1 MALLPAERVV
11 ATCIGAIYLAD
22 AVLVAVRGAAIDWAG
37 YAPLVSVGLGLLALG
52 LFYRIRQRD
61 RNIALAGVTAGLF
74 ILFTISVSVFNY
86 LLLPVGPRRID
97 GLLMHIDGLMGYS
110 WPDLVMA
117 MSTMPTFGRALGFV
131 YMSSLFQFVLL
142 ILTLGLSGRA
152 AALHRFLLTGVL
164 AVSLSILFWFAFPS
178 SGPSAY
184 FEIPAD
190 VISRLGMVVGPAYGE
205 ELNRLALDGVSL
217 ISPRDV
223 LGLVAF
229 PSVHLV
235 MALMAV
241 WFSYSVRPLFVLL
254 ALINLPMPLAVL
266 LHGGHHLVDLFG
278 GLAVF
283 ALSVAL
289 SGRLLAGPVPATDA
303 GRMPLGQTTG

>member
-11 ATCIGAIYLAD
+11 ATGIGAIYLVD
-22 AVLVAVRGAAIDWAG
+22 AVLVAVRGVAIDWAG
-37 YAPLVSVGLGLLALG
+37 YAPLVSVGLGVLALG
-52 LFYRIRQRD
+52 LFYRLRRRD
-61 RNIALAGVTAGLF
+61 PNIALAAVSAGLF

-86 LLLPVGPRRID
+86 LLLPVGPRRVD
-97 GLLMHIDGLMGYS
+97 GLLMRIDALMGYS

-117 MSTMPTFGRALGFV
+117 MSATPIFGRALGFV

-142 ILTLGLSGRA
+142 ILTLGLTGRA
-152 AALHRFLLTGVL
+152 AELHRFLLTGVL
-164 AVSLSILFWFAFPS
+164 AVTLSILFWFAFPS

-184 FEIPAD
+184 FDIPVD
-190 VISRLGMVVGPAYGE
+190 VISRLGMVVGPTYGE
-205 ELNRLALDGVSL
+205 ELNRLAMEGVSL

-241 WFSYSVRPLFVLL
+241 WFARSVRPLFVLL
-254 ALINLPMPLAVL
+254 VLVNLTMPLAVL

-289 SGRLLAGPVPATDA
+289 SGRLLSGSIHATDA
-303 GRMPLGQTTG
+303 GGAPLGQAAG

>member
-1 MALLPAERVV
+1 M
-11 ATCIGAIYLAD
+11 
-22 AVLVAVRGAAIDWAG
+22 
-37 YAPLVSVGLGLLALG
+37 LALG
-52 LFYRIRQRD
+52 LYYRVSRRD
-61 RNIALAGVTAGLF
+61 PNIALAAMAAGLF
-74 ILFTISVSVFNY
+74 ILFTISISVFNY

-97 GLLMHIDGLMGYS
+97 GLLMHIDWLMGYS
-110 WPDLVMA
+110 WPDLVAA

-142 ILTLGLSGRA
+142 ILTLGLTGRA
-152 AALHRFLLTGVL
+152 AELHRFLLTGVL
-164 AVSLSILFWFAFPS
+164 AVSLSILFWFVFPS

-184 FEIPAD
+184 FDIAPD
-190 VISRLGMVVGPAYGE
+190 VIARLGMVVGPAYGE
-205 ELNRLALDGVSL
+205 ELNRLALEGVSL
-217 ISPRDV
+217 VSPRDV

-241 WFSYSVRPLFVLL
+241 WFASSVRPLFVLFVL
-254 ALINLPMPLAVL
+254 VNLPMPLAVL
-266 LHGGHHLVDLFG
+266 VHGGHHLVDLFG

-289 SGRLLAGPVPATDA
+289 SARLLAGAIPATDVKGA
-303 GRMPLGQTTG
+303 PLGQAAS